1 MRMER
6 MRDTP
11 RTDRVMRRAKT
22 IGFLVGDLERLAR
35 KLEMELRAIKAHYR
49 NVPTWTK

>member
-1 MRMER
+1 

-11 RTDRVMRRAKT
+11 RTDRVMSRAKT
-22 IGFLVGDLERLAR
+22 IGILVGDLERLAK
-35 KLEMELRAIKAHYR
+35 KLERELRAMKAFYR